1 MGGTNRHKWDPA
13 HRRRHRAC
21 AISFTQIQR
30 TICAQN
36 PPLCSG
42 ESLQRTLS
50 RPVSQLSQRTRMSTN
65 NRAGQ
70 SIPTSTKGQPNPE
83 LKHNTTQRSIATRKS
98 FMMAKISPKKQSR
111 SKCSLPEK
119 NLIQLRASTMRR
131 YILSSIML
139 KYISLGGSARGICLE
154 SWVTITAQWG
164 LALEILPTNTKLQQA
179 GKAQHDRGKQAFLL
193 SCHLHKTTLND
204 LDSGTRMRCSCDSKI
219 RYFLSHGR

>member
-36 PPLCSG
+36 PPFCSG
-42 ESLQRTLS
+42 ESLQRALS
-50 RPVSQLSQRTRMSTN
+50 RPVSQLSQCTRMSTN
-65 NRAGQ
+65 DREGQ
-70 SIPTSTKGQPNPE
+70 FIPTSTKGQPNPE
-83 LKHNTTQRSIATRKS
+83 LKHNITQRYIATRKS
-98 FMMAKISPKKQSR
+98 FTKAKISPKKQSG

-164 LALEILPTNTKLQQA
+164 LALEILPTNTRLQQA